1 MANISVVASVS
12 SYVVTAGVAL
22 MALDLLQPAPRRR
35 LVVNQPALVCMTLLS
50 VFVLLVWAARAGLLP
65 EQAHTL
71 VYVHQVLLA
80 GALITAFFALLP
92 PSQPLRL
99 GNLLVKQGDL
109 DGAAAA
115 YRRVLD
121 AGRGSRI
128 RAAVGRGETQS
139 AEFGL
144 GGGFLKQDDPE
155 WAAEWFGRA
164 SRSRSPALVAAAN
177 WNLGLVLERSGDCA
191 GARAAYERVG
201 AIRGAR
207 EAGRAMS
214 RLGDLLARQGD
225 IDGAKAAYRRAI
237 ARGSP
242 DVREDAA
249 RSLAELE
256 DSQAER

>member
-1 MANISVVASVS
+1 PAAISVGSNPTFGGTDRTVEAYALDRDDLDLYGVHVAIEFADRIRGQIKFESVDELIAQMRRDVSAARARTSTWARVSRAARSAARSAAVPLTRPTAHCAILCTPGCVLVRNGAMANISVVASVS

-128 RAAVGRGETQS
+128 RAAVGRGET
-139 AEFGL
+139 
-144 GGGFLKQDDPE
+144 
-155 WAAEWFGRA
+155 
-164 SRSRSPALVAAAN
+164 
-177 WNLGLVLERSGDCA
+177 
-191 GARAAYERVG
+191 
-201 AIRGAR
+201 
-207 EAGRAMS
+207 
-214 RLGDLLARQGD
+214 
-225 IDGAKAAYRRAI
+225 
-237 ARGSP
+237 
-242 DVREDAA
+242 
-249 RSLAELE
+249 
-256 DSQAER
+256 